1 MQFYSMSSIDGPKV
15 KPLLLQGKK
24 NLQISAEDVS
34 SLTNKISLAPS
45 PTQKWGKTPWE
56 LTTMRVVALSLIL
69 AKSSN
74 NSKSFAL
81 CRDSSYSPSVAYPL
95 PSVEDVVFL
104 VGNSRPVVKIFNHS
118 FCLNLV
124 DESFVTLNSFFFMT
138 LSL

>member
-1 MQFYSMSSIDGPKV
+1 
-15 KPLLLQGKK
+15 
-24 NLQISAEDVS
+24 
-34 SLTNKISLAPS
+34 
-45 PTQKWGKTPWE
+45 
-56 LTTMRVVALSLIL
+56 MRVVALSLIL